1 MGTPLVAEELDP
13 AASRPSP
20 RIYVYDMPTWA
31 TSWLAAHYRRAT
43 MDLASKVR
51 SSSTGRWD
59 QMFLYALDIKL
70 HRWLLRSRYREVD
83 ARRADY
89 FFVPAYLSLG
99 FYDMQYGLYWL
110 TGRGVRML
118 GDILRYVKPVGPFF
132 NQP

>member
-1 MGTPLVAEELDP
+1 
-13 AASRPSP
+13 
-20 RIYVYDMPTWA
+20 
-31 TSWLAAHYRRAT
+31 

-118 GDILRYVKPVGPFF
+118 GDILRYVKRGPSSTSREA
-132 NQP
+132 PTT